1 VAEFQTGNTSE
12 LLTGWCS
19 VFAQTLLPDLAEAG
33 REEEFAD
40 LFAQTLTFGFFSAR
54 ALSSLTA
61 RFTLAE
67 AAKLIPS
74 TNPFLRDFFDLITG
88 PKLDDEPFVG
98 LVQDVV
104 TLLDCAD
111 IGTILEDFGK
121 GVGAGRRRDPVV
133 HFYETF
139 LSAYDPKLRELREVY
154 YTPEPVVSYIV
165 ESIDWLLREK
175 FAIEDGLADKSKITV
190 NRQEAGKAIEEE
202 SHRVLILD
210 PATGTGTFLFE
221 VVEQIRER
229 FEKKHQAGLWPAYV
243 HELLLP
249 RLFGFELL
257 MAPYA
262 VAHFTS

>member
-1 VAEFQTGNTSE
+1 M
-12 LLTGWCS
+12 
-19 VFAQTLLPDLAEAG
+19 
-33 REEEFAD
+33 
-40 LFAQTLTFGFFSAR
+40 
-54 ALSSLTA
+54 
-61 RFTLAE
+61 
-67 AAKLIPS
+67 
-74 TNPFLRDFFDLITG
+74 
-88 PKLDDEPFVG
+88 
-98 LVQDVV
+98 
-104 TLLDCAD
+104 
-111 IGTILEDFGK
+111 
-121 GVGAGRRRDPVV
+121 
-133 HFYETF
+133 
-139 LSAYDPKLRELREVY
+139 
-154 YTPEPVVSYIV
+154 SYIV

-229 FEKKHQAGLWPAYV
+229 FEKKHQAGLWPANV